1 MWPFSVFHAGRER
14 FLTPWPAAELPGQ
27 FYVWLASP
35 EAEFLKG
42 KFVWANW
49 DAQEL
54 MERAEEIKSTKL
66 LSVIL
71 AGADD

>member
-1 MWPFSVFHAGRER
+1 MLS
-14 FLTPWPAAELPGQ
+14 AAELPGQ

-35 EAEFLKG
+35 EAEFLNG

-54 MERAEEIKSTKL
+54 MEKAEQIKNSKL
-66 LSVIL
+66 LTTLLS
-71 AGADD
+71 GADE